1 MEESVATATIP
12 NFSVRL
18 SLLRVRPCFSYAA
31 DEDVL
36 VPPPPGEAVDR
47 VRQRVLVAGHAI
59 RGGLSAAKVPGE
71 CAAGIGLPAA
81 EAPQLDGVSNVFHS

>member
-1 MEESVATATIP
+1 LVGEIGRRLGES
-12 NFSVRL
+12 
-18 SLLRVRPCFSYAA
+18 
-31 DEDVL
+31 
-36 VPPPPGEAVDR
+36 VDR

-81 EAPQLDGVSNVFHS
+81 KAPQLDGVSNVFHS